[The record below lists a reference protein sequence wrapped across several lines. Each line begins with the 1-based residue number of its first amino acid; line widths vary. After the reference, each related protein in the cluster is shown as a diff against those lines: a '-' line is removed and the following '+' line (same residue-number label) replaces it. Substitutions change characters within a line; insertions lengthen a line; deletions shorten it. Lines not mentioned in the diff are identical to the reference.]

1 MCSGLK
7 KININHSLLSK
18 TFLILHKLQY
28 HLLKSLKSMV
38 SSTVAAKALKKK
50 KEKKPAAQEMVK
62 WCKWRIHWCCNSV
75 KQQKGKKQ
83 HWI

>member
-28 HLLKSLKSMV
+28 HLLKSLKSKV

-50 KEKKPAAQEMVK
+50 KKKSLQPRK
-62 WCKWRIHWCCNSV
+62 WWSGVNGESTGV
-75 KQQKGKKQ
+75 VTQ
-83 HWI
+83 

>member
-1 MCSGLK
+1 MCSELK

-28 HLLKSLKSMV
+28 HLLKSLKSKV

-50 KEKKPAAQEMVK
+50 KKKSLQPRK
-62 WCKWRIHWCCNSV
+62 WWSGVNGESTGV
-75 KQQKGKKQ
+75 VTQ
-83 HWI
+83 

>member
-28 HLLKSLKSMV
+28 HLLKSLKSKV

-50 KEKKPAAQEMVK
+50 KKKKSLQPRK
-62 WCKWRIHWCCNSV
+62 WWSGVNGESTGV
-75 KQQKGKKQ
+75 VTQ
-83 HWI
+83 